1 MGVDAVPNL
10 EKLKKMASR
19 RFFWTF
25 LFFLCVFGFGAWL
38 FAVQSGPEIATILSL
53 VVSIIALIASP
64 SESRNS
70 VWIALASAFL
80 VVAAGALGYVLYDNL
95 RSVNV
100 TANVRFDG
108 TSEGTTELVNDQAA
122 TFTIATDESRDN
134 LTIGFEI
141 TDAPTSSRIQDCR
154 TDPDTGISLKLDSQ
168 PVAIR
173 LSPSESATVPV
184 HDAREIHGAVTMH
197 ARQEC
202 RVQVHVASAELHN

>member
-1 MGVDAVPNL
+1 MK
-10 EKLKKMASR
+10 KLASR

-80 VVAAGALGYVLYDNL
+80 VVVAGALGYVLYDNL
-95 RSVNV
+95 RGVDV
-100 TANVRFDG
+100 TAKARFEG
-108 TSEGTTELVNDQAA
+108 TSEGTTELVNDQTA
-122 TFTIATDESRDN
+122 TFTITADESRDN
-134 LTIGFEI
+134 LTIGFEV
-141 TDAPTSSRIQDCR
+141 TDAPTSSGIQDCR
-154 TDPDTGISLKLDSQ
+154 TDPDTRVSLKLDGQ
-168 PVAIR
+168 PAAIS
-173 LSPSESATVPV
+173 LPPSESATVPV

-197 ARQEC
+197 ARQGC
-202 RVQVHVASAELHN
+202 VMQVHVASAELHN